1 MDMKRKMSY
10 RDYFDFYIYKRYN
23 YYFNDKFFKVKGNL
37 LLAMVY
43 VAIAVVG
50 YLIYSLL
57 V

>member
-50 YLIYSLL
+50 YIIYSLL

>member
-1 MDMKRKMSY
+1 MKSKMTH
-10 RDYFDFYIYKRYN
+10 RDYFDFYIYKKYN

-37 LLAMVY
+37 LLAIAY
-43 VAIAVVG
+43 IAIAIVG

>member
-1 MDMKRKMSY
+1 MKGRMTY

-37 LLAMVY
+37 LLAMAY
-43 VAIAVVG
+43 VVIAIIG
-50 YLIYSLL
+50 FIIYSLL